1 MIWNYAKNLQGT
13 SYSEMNQ
20 IPMERAE
27 RRRQLVPEYT
37 LVKEK
42 NEYVKLIRSSNA
54 LVKQSG
60 VFWNCNLIKT
70 SLIP

>member
-37 LVKEK
+37 VVKGK
-42 NEYVKLIRSSNA
+42 NEGVKSFRQKL
-54 LVKQSG
+54 LLEG
-60 VFWNCNLIKT
+60 
-70 SLIP
+70 